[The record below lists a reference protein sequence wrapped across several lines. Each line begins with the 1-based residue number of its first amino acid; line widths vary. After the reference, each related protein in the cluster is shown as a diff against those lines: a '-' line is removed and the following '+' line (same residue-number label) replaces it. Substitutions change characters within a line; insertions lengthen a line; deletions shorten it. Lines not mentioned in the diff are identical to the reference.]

1 MEPRCCTVGP
11 LLAAR
16 PGRGAQATFVL
27 LVPGSLGGAAL
38 WDLDQTPLSPEEPPK
53 NTMARDLLSLS
64 NG

>member
-1 MEPRCCTVGP
+1 M
-11 LLAAR
+11 LHAR

-53 NTMARDLLSLS
+53 NTMARALLSLS